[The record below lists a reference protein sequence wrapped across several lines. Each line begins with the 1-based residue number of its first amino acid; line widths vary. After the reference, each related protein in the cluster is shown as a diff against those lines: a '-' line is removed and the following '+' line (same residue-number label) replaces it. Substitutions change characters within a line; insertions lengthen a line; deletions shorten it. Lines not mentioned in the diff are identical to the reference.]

1 MYNGVKYEEKI
12 LESGLVVPVEV
23 QTEVFLRVTSTPEF
37 PSIVGVREET
47 IRWVEITPKNKSY
60 PTLVLE
66 FEDGDT
72 LNNSFAKHVL
82 SDQGIDVDVIKAA
95 TVHIR

>member
-1 MYNGVKYEEKI
+1 MYNSIKYKEKI
-12 LESGLVVPVEV
+12 LESGLVVPTGVETV
-23 QTEVFLRVTSTPEF
+23 VTLKVERDGVLGSTLTGF
-37 PSIVGVREET
+37 YT
-47 IRWVEITPKNKSY
+47 ITPSNSCY

-66 FEDGDT
+66 FADGDI